1 MSQMSN
7 LQIEIQEM
15 LENNIHPDTIAKLL
29 DIPIS
34 LVYDAMEATLELEQD
49 AFSPFHTINS

>member
-1 MSQMSN
+1 MSN

-15 LENNIHPDTIAKLL
+15 LENNVHPDTIAKLL
-29 DIPIS
+29 DIPMS

>member
-1 MSQMSN
+1 MSD

-15 LENNIHPDTIAKLL
+15 LENNVYPDTIAKLL
-29 DIPIS
+29 GIPTS
-34 LVYDAMEATLELEQD
+34 MVYDVMETMLELEQD

>member
-1 MSQMSN
+1 MSRMSD

-15 LENNIHPDTIAKLL
+15 LENNVYPDTIAKLL
-29 DIPIS
+29 GIPTS
-34 LVYDAMEATLELEQD
+34 MVYDVMETMLELEQD

>member
-15 LENNIHPDTIAKLL
+15 LENNVHPDTIAKLL
-29 DIPIS
+29 NIPLS
-34 LVYDAMEATLELEQD
+34 MVYDVMEASLELEQD
-49 AFSPFHTINS
+49 AFSPFHTVNS